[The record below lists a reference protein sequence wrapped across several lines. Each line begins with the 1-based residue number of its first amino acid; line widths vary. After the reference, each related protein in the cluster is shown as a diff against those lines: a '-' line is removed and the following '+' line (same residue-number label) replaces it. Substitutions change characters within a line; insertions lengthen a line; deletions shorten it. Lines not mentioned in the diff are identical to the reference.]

1 MLASLLKSG
10 NNNAAQIL
18 LYCIIRCFSVIL
30 CGGSFISIKFK
41 HVKSLAQQHTV
52 ETAKSSYFS
61 VEK

>member
-18 LYCIIRCFSVIL
+18 CCIICCFSIIL
-30 CGGSFISIKFK
+30 CVGSFISIKFK
-41 HVKSLAQQHTV
+41 HVKSLAQRHTV